1 MRLYILNNWII
12 RYKQYVDFAVHSN
25 NVDDSNIFTFWRN
38 KTFAS
43 LVTYVMPACILTL
56 IPSVL
61 FEIWEGHY
69 VIALID
75 VIAFFTA
82 YYVSLNNKIDLAD
95 RKVAVAVLLSIFAV
109 AQMAMGSFSMGVIYF
124 SSLTIFISL
133 QFSSLIVVLSYLFRV
148 LIFFVFSII
157 FFFDRNILAAYFNL
171 SFPRWI
177 IYSSNFLF
185 LDLMIVIML
194 RQLLT
199 GLEKTMLKK
208 ADLYEQLEKEI
219 DFKIKQNELLEQSKQ
234 QYLTLFS
241 RSPIAVFVVQSATNK
256 ILQVNQSAINSY
268 GYNEQ
273 EFMKMRLDDLKS
285 NKNDNKEP
293 SVFDRPFKSTNV
305 TKDGK
310 EINVE
315 IRCAE
320 IFFDGVKANLVII
333 TDISESI
340 KHIQAIEEQN
350 NKLKEIAY
358 MQSHIIRVPVAN
370 IMGLTNLLFYQG
382 NDDTENELIHHLK
395 QSVEQLDD
403 VIRNMVKEAN

>member
-1 MRLYILNNWII
+1 MRLCILNNWII

-69 VIALID
+69 IIALID
-75 VIAFFTA
+75 VMAFFTA
-82 YYVSLNNKIDLAD
+82 YYISLNSKIDLAD
-95 RKVAVAVLLSIFAV
+95 RKVAVAVLLSLFAV

-273 EFMKMRLDDLKS
+273 EFMKMKLDDLKS
-285 NKNDNKEP
+285 NKNDNKEA

-320 IFFDGVKANLVII
+320 ILFDGVKANLVII

>member
-1 MRLYILNNWII
+1 MRLCILNNWII

-69 VIALID
+69 IIALVD
-75 VIAFFTA
+75 VMAFFTA
-82 YYVSLNNKIDLAD
+82 YYISLNSKIDLAD
-95 RKVAVAVLLSIFAV
+95 RKVAVAVLLSLFAV
-109 AQMAMGSFSMGVIYF
+109 AQMVMGSFSMGVIYF

-133 QFSSLIVVLSYLFRV
+133 QFSSLIVVLSYLFRF

-208 ADLYEQLEKEI
+208 ADLYGQLEKEI

-241 RSPIAVFVVQSATNK
+241 RSPVAVFVVQSATNK

-273 EFMKMRLDDLKS
+273 EFMKMKLDDLKS
-285 NKNDNKEP
+285 NKNDNKEAC
-293 SVFDRPFKSTNV
+293 VFDRPFKSTNV

-320 IFFDGVKANLVII
+320 ILFDGVKANLVII

-382 NDDTENELIHHLK
+382 NNDTENELIHHLK

>member
-1 MRLYILNNWII
+1 
-12 RYKQYVDFAVHSN
+12 
-25 NVDDSNIFTFWRN
+25 
-38 KTFAS
+38 
-43 LVTYVMPACILTL
+43 
-56 IPSVL
+56 
-61 FEIWEGHY
+61 
-69 VIALID
+69 
-75 VIAFFTA
+75 
-82 YYVSLNNKIDLAD
+82 
-95 RKVAVAVLLSIFAV
+95 
-109 AQMAMGSFSMGVIYF
+109 
-124 SSLTIFISL
+124 
-133 QFSSLIVVLSYLFRV
+133 
-148 LIFFVFSII
+148 
-157 FFFDRNILAAYFNL
+157 
-171 SFPRWI
+171 
-177 IYSSNFLF
+177 
-185 LDLMIVIML
+185 MIVIML

-273 EFMKMRLDDLKS
+273 EFMKMKLDDLKS
-285 NKNDNKEP
+285 NKNDNKEA